1 MIDRDLALAKVESLD
16 RCLARIAAVRSETNA
31 TLRAIDVQDIT
42 VLNLQRAV
50 QAMIDLAAH
59 VVASEALGTP
69 DSLGASFTL
78 LERAGILDGELAERM
93 RRMTGFRNVAVHE
106 YRKLDPAVL
115 EAIVRERLGDLRA
128 FAGRI
133 LERAGIAPGEA
144 RQPS

>member
-1 MIDRDLALAKVESLD
+1 MIDRDLLLAKVETLD
-16 RCLARIAAVRSETNA
+16 RCLARIAAVRGEANSG
-31 TLRAIDVQDIT
+31 LRAIDVQDIT

-50 QAMIDLAAH
+50 QAMIDVAAH
-59 VVASEALGTP
+59 VVASEGLGTP

-78 LERAGILDGELAERM
+78 LERAGFLDGELAERM

-133 LERAGIAPGEA
+133 LERAGLAPVERG
-144 RQPS
+144 

>member
-1 MIDRDLALAKVESLD
+1 MIDRDLVLAKVETLD
-16 RCLARIAAVRSETNA
+16 RCLARIAAVRSEANSA
-31 TLRAIDVQDIT
+31 LRAIDVQDIT

-50 QAMIDLAAH
+50 QAMIDVAAH
-59 VVASEALGTP
+59 VVAGEALGTP

-106 YRKLDPAVL
+106 YRRLDPAVL

-133 LERAGIAPGEA
+133 LERAGLAPVE
-144 RQPS
+144 RR

>member
-1 MIDRDLALAKVESLD
+1 MADRDLVLAKVESLE
-16 RCLARIAAVRSETNA
+16 RCLTRIAEVRGEAGSA
-31 TLRAIDVQDIT
+31 LRAIDVQDIT

-59 VVASEALGTP
+59 VVASEGGGTP

-78 LERAGILDGELAERM
+78 LARAGILDDDLADRM

-106 YRKLDPAVL
+106 YRPLDPVVL

-128 FAGRI
+128 FAARI
-133 LERAGIAPGEA
+133 VELAAK
-144 RQPS
+144 